1 MNEIP
6 GLNLLPES
14 LRGWALLGLAFLPYV
29 TRAYHALA
37 TGGGLR
43 GIWNAILFGTNIP
56 KDSFPVQQQQPP
68 QAPTKITLLLALLL
82 AGIYAAGCASTP
94 QRAAY
99 QAAGTASISV
109 ETALHAY
116 DVFAAQGKTTPA
128 QNAAVKAA
136 YLKYQAAFAV
146 VCDAGAVYAAS
157 GQTNAPAIG
166 AALQT
171 AIINANNTI
180 ADLINLIRACGVQI

>member
-14 LRGWALLGLAFLPYV
+14 LRGWALLALAFLPYL

-43 GIWNAILFGTNIP
+43 GIWNAILFGTNTP
-56 KDSFPVQQQQPP
+56 KQPDP
-68 QAPTKITLLLALLL
+68 GAASSAATTKTTLCLAL
-82 AGIYAAGCASTP
+82 AGIILFAAACNTTP

-99 QAAGTASISV
+99 QAAGTASVTV

-116 DVFAAQGKTTPA
+116 DAFAAQGKTTPA

-136 YLKYQAAFAV
+136 YIKYQAAFAV
-146 VCDAGAVYAAS
+146 VCDAGAVYAATGTAS
-157 GQTNAPAIG
+157 
-166 AALQT
+166 AAVQT

-180 ADLINLIRACGVQI
+180 ADLINLIRACGVKI